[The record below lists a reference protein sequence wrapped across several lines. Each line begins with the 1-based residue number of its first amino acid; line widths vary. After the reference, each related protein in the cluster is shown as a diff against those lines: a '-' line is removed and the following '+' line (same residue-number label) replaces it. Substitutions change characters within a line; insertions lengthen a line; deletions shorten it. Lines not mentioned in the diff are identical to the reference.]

1 MKQSEPAGENR
12 RATTRAFLARP
23 EWLIL
28 LCFLAAAPFLM
39 TIWVN
44 GDGIGYFA
52 YLRSA
57 VVDRDLSLSNEFAHL
72 SSRIEADASGLPGEY
87 LRRSSHRVG
96 IDSVWHSPRPDPV
109 TGRVPSYF
117 SIGPAFAWAPA
128 YLAAHALTLLSA
140 AGGAAVKPDG
150 YGGLYYLAII
160 LSSFAFGIAGLILAF
175 RIASIATPPREALWA
190 VLTIGWAT
198 PVVYYL
204 YLSASYGHPLTMFT
218 SAAFLLYWW
227 RTRHTDRP
235 GTWFRWGLL
244 AGVLFLVRWNDVVL
258 AAPAFGIEVVRLL
271 TRRGTRTGP
280 SGVWQLLACTGAALT
295 GFLLVAAPQLAVW
308 QYFHGRPWVRHPTDL
323 VRLDPWASWK
333 MLVSARHGLFVWT
346 PVAVP
351 AVAGLF
357 CLLRRNRELAGVSLA
372 AMVLL
377 VASNSIVEDWWGGS
391 SFGLRRL
398 VSGTPFLALGLAVF
412 FADARLVLER
422 WRAHGVPGSPGR
434 ARAALGWIAA
444 PLVSFTF
451 MGWNLLLMAQYALRM
466 IDHTGAVSFAVMAAN
481 QPKVL
486 ARLIQFAGDVLK

>member
-1 MKQSEPAGENR
+1 MRLSG
-12 RATTRAFLARP
+12 FLGHP
-23 EWLIL
+23 ERVIL
-28 LCFLAAAPFLM
+28 LCFLAAAPFLL
-39 TIWVN
+39 TFWVN
-44 GDGIGYFA
+44 GDGIGYA
-52 YLRSA
+52 VYLRSA
-57 VVDRDLSLSNEFAHL
+57 VVDRDLELSNEFEYL
-72 SSRIEADASGLPGEY
+72 SSHIEADASGLPGEF

-96 IDSVWHSPRPDPV
+96 IDSVWHSPRPDPL

-117 SIGPAFAWAPA
+117 SIGPAIAWAPA
-128 YLAAHALTLLSA
+128 YAAVHALTLLAA
-140 AGGAAVKPDG
+140 AGGLAVRPDG
-150 YGGLYYLAII
+150 YGGLYYFAII
-160 LSSFAFGIAGLILAF
+160 LSSFAFGIAGLLLAF
-175 RIASIATPPREALWA
+175 RIASIAAPPREALWS

-227 RTRHTDRP
+227 RTRHADRP

-258 AAPAFGIEVVRLL
+258 AAPAFGVEVVRLFA
-271 TRRGTRTGP
+271 RRGARPGP
-280 SGVWQLLACTGAALT
+280 SGVRHLLACTGAALA

-323 VRLDPWASWK
+323 VHLDFGAPWK

-372 AMVLL
+372 ALILL
-377 VASNSIVEDWWGGS
+377 VVSNSIVEDWWGGS

-412 FADARLVLER
+412 FADARRVLER
-422 WRAHGVPGSPGR
+422 WGARSGPGSPGH
-434 ARAALGWIAA
+434 ARVMMGRLAA
-444 PLVSFTF
+444 PLVSIAFA
-451 MGWNLLLMAQYALRM
+451 GWNLLLMAQYALGM
-466 IDHTGAVSFAVMAAN
+466 ISHSGPVSLAIIAAN
-481 QPKVL
+481 QPRVV
-486 ARLIQFAGDVLK
+486 ARLIRLAGEVLK

>member
-1 MKQSEPAGENR
+1 MRGR
-12 RATTRAFLARP
+12 GLLGHP
-23 EWLIL
+23 ERVIL
-28 LCFLAAAPFLM
+28 LCFLAAAPFLL

-44 GDGIGYFA
+44 GDGIGYAA

-57 VVDRDLSLSNEFAHL
+57 VVDRDLRLSNEFEHL
-72 SSRIEADASGLPGEY
+72 SSHIEADASGLPSVF
-87 LRRSSHRVG
+87 LRQSSHRVG

-117 SIGPAFAWAPA
+117 SVGPAIAWAPA
-128 YLAAHALTLLSA
+128 YVAAHGLTLLA
-140 AGGAAVKPDG
+140 AAAGAAVKPDG

-175 RIASIATPPREALWA
+175 RIASIVTPPREALWA

-218 SAAFLLYWW
+218 SAAFFLYWW
-227 RTRHTDRP
+227 RTRHSDHP

-258 AAPAFGIEVVRLL
+258 AAPAFAIEGFRLL
-271 TRRGTRTGP
+271 TRRDARPGA
-280 SGVWQLLACTGAALT
+280 SGVRQLLACAGAALA

-323 VRLDPWASWK
+323 VRLDPGAAWK

-346 PVAVP
+346 PIAVP

-357 CLLRRNRELAGVSLA
+357 CLFRRNRELAGASLA
-372 AMVLL
+372 AVILL

-398 VSGTPFLALGLAVF
+398 VSATPFLALGLAVF
-412 FADARLVLER
+412 FADARLLLER
-422 WRAHGVPGSPGR
+422 RGTRGVPGTPGR
-434 ARAALGWIAA
+434 ARLVMGRLAA
-444 PLVSFTF
+444 PLISITF
-451 MGWNLLLMAQYALRM
+451 IGWNLLLMAQYALRM
-466 IDHTGAVSFAVMAAN
+466 ISHTGAVSFSVMAAN
-481 QPKVL
+481 QLKVL
-486 ARLIQFAGDVLK
+486 ARMIQLAGEVLR

>member
-1 MKQSEPAGENR
+1 MKWRG
-12 RATTRAFLARP
+12 FLRHP
-23 EWLIL
+23 ERVLL
-28 LCFLAAAPFLM
+28 LCFLAAAPFLLAV
-39 TIWVN
+39 WVN
-44 GDGIGYFA
+44 GDGIGYVA

-57 VVDRDLSLSNEFAHL
+57 VVDRDLRLSNEFAYL
-72 SSRIEADASGLPGEY
+72 SSHIESDASGLPSAF

-128 YLAAHALTLLSA
+128 YVAAHALTLLTA
-140 AGGAAVKPDG
+140 AGGAAVRPDG

-160 LSSFAFGIAGLILAF
+160 LTSLAFGIAGLILAF
-175 RIASIATPPREALWA
+175 RIAAIATTPREALWSA
-190 VLTIGWAT
+190 LTIGWAT
-198 PVVYYL
+198 PVVYYM

-218 SAAFLLYWW
+218 SAAFFLYWW
-227 RTRHTDRP
+227 RTRHTDQP

-258 AAPAFGIEVVRLL
+258 AAPAFGIEVFRLL
-271 TRRGTRTGP
+271 TRRDARPGS
-280 SGVWQLLACTGAALT
+280 SGVRQLLACTGAALA

-308 QYFHGRPWVRHPTDL
+308 QYFHGRPWIRHPNDL

-346 PVAVP
+346 PIAVP

-372 AMVLL
+372 AMILL

-412 FADARLVLER
+412 FADARLLIENWGTR
-422 WRAHGVPGSPGR
+422 GVTGSPGH
-434 ARAALGWIAA
+434 ARVVMGRLAV
-444 PLVSFTF
+444 PLISIVFI
-451 MGWNLLLMAQYALRM
+451 GWNLLLMAQYALRM
-466 IDHTGAVSFAVMAAN
+466 ISHTGAVSFAVMATN

-486 ARLIQFAGDVLK
+486 ARLIQLAGEVLK